1 MNCILP
7 DYEKGLVNAMS
18 SIKRYFNI
26 ETNHSTL
33 LVLDGY
39 LKEKKYKN
47 IVLVLFDGLG
57 YNILKRNKKYCPFL
71 NKNLIS
77 NISSTFPST
86 TMAARTTIE
95 TGLNPVEHGWLG
107 WDVYFKQFDN
117 VITLKCN
124 YVKRTKEVITDY
136 NIAKTLLKYEAIAD
150 KVNKIDGCYGKK
162 INVLARNENQ
172 TLEKARDEIKEIC
185 SNDLKNYIY
194 LYCDEPDQVF
204 HKYGC
209 DSKEAAQ
216 KLKEIDMEFKKLC
229 NSLDD
234 TLIIALA
241 DHGHLN
247 VEYVTLSDYPEI
259 INMLK
264 GDVSIDNRACSF
276 RVKDEYIK
284 EFPKKLKKVL
294 KDDFIIMSGK
304 EVYDRKLF
312 GDGVENKYYK
322 DAIGDFFAIAVSNK
336 SIRYDESVH
345 MHKSGHSGIT
355 EEEMFVPLIVY
366 KRDE

>member
-7 DYEKGLVNAMS
+7 DYENGLVNAMS
-18 SIKRYFNI
+18 SIKEYFNI

-33 LVLDGY
+33 LVLDEY
-39 LKEKKYKN
+39 LKEKDYKN
-47 IVLVLFDGLG
+47 VVLVLFDGLG
-57 YNILKRNKKYCPFL
+57 YNILKRNKEYCPFL
-71 NKNLIS
+71 NKYLVS
-77 NISSTFPST
+77 SISSTFPST

-95 TGLNPVEHGWLG
+95 SGLNPVEHGWLG

-117 VITLKCN
+117 AITLKCN

-136 NIAKTLLKYEAIAD
+136 NIAKTLLKYETIAD
-150 KVNKIDGCYGKK
+150 KVNKIDGCYAKK
-162 INVLARNENQ
+162 INVLARNEDQ
-172 TLEKARDEIKEIC
+172 TLKKARDEIKEIC
-185 SNDLKNYIY
+185 NNDFKNYIY

-209 DSKEAAQ
+209 DSKEAIQ
-216 KLKEIDMEFKKLC
+216 KLKEIDAEFKKLC

-234 TLIIALA
+234 ALIIALA

-284 EFPKKLKKVL
+284 VFPEKLKRVL

-322 DAIGDFFAIAVSNK
+322 DAIGDFFGVAVSNK

-355 EEEMFVPLIVY
+355 EEEMIVPLIIY
-366 KRDE
+366 NKDE

>member
-1 MNCILP
+1 MKTLFP

-18 SIKRYFNI
+18 SIKKYFNI
-26 ETNHSTL
+26 ETNHNSL
-33 LVLDGY
+33 SVLDNY
-39 LKEKKYKN
+39 LNKKEYKN
-47 IVLVLFDGLG
+47 VILVLFDGLG
-57 YNILKRNKKYCPFL
+57 YNILKRNSEYCPFL
-71 NKNLIS
+71 NKHIVS
-77 NISSTFPST
+77 SISSTFPST

-95 TGLNPVEHGWLG
+95 SGLNPVEHGWLG

-117 VITLKCN
+117 AITLKCN

-136 NIAKTLLKYEAIAD
+136 NIAKTLLKYETIAD
-150 KVNKIDGCYGKK
+150 KVNKIDGCYAKK
-162 INVLARNENQ
+162 INVLARNEDQ
-172 TLEKARDEIKEIC
+172 TLEKARNEIKEIC
-185 SNDLKNYIY
+185 NNNFKNYIY

-209 DSKEAAQ
+209 DSKEVTQ
-216 KLKEIDMEFKKLC
+216 KLKEIDMEFKNLC
-229 NSLDD
+229 NSLED

-284 EFPKKLKKVL
+284 IFPKELKKIL

-304 EVYDRKLF
+304 DVYDKKLF
-312 GDGVENKYYK
+312 GDGIENKYYK

-355 EEEMFVPLIVY
+355 EEEMIVPLIIY
-366 KRDE
+366 NKDE